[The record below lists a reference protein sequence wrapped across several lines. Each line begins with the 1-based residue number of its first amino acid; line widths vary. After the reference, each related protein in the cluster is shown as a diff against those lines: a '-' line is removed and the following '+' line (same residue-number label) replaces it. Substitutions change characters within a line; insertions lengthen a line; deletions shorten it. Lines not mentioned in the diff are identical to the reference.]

1 MKTLTHRRKQ
11 AGNPAIGVAL
21 MRVSTDEQHLGPEA
35 QRAAIMSWADR
46 EGVKI
51 VACHLESGVSGATP
65 LEQRTVLLRAIDDV
79 KAYRA
84 GHLVIAKRD
93 RIGRDVVIV
102 AAIERLVERCGA
114 RLTAADGTSAN
125 NGPEGLLLRGIIDVF
140 AQYER
145 LLIASRTRAALAAKR
160 AKGERAGAVPFGF
173 TLADDRRTL
182 VDCPKERDVIDF
194 VRRRRR
200 EGVSFRAIV
209 AECELNGFTSRTGR
223 PFALRQVAL
232 MARDAR

>member
-1 MKTLTHRRKQ
+1 MKTINHTRKQ
-11 AGNPAIGVAL
+11 AGDPAIGVAL

-35 QRAAIMSWADR
+35 QRAAISSWAAR
-46 EGVKI
+46 EGVNVI
-51 VACHLESGVSGATP
+51 AWHLEAGVSGATP
-65 LEQRTVLLRAIDDV
+65 LEQRTILLRAIDDL
-79 KAYRA
+79 KTHHA

-114 RLTAADGTSAN
+114 RVSAADGTSAA

-160 AKGERAGAVPFGF
+160 ARGERAGAVPFGF
-173 TLADDRRTL
+173 ALADDRRTL
-182 VDCPKERDVIDF
+182 VDCPKERHVIEY
-194 VRRRRR
+194 VRRRRSD
-200 EGVSFRAIV
+200 GVSLRAIV
-209 AECELNGFTSRTGR
+209 AECELKGFTSRTGR

-232 MARDAR
+232 MAREAR

>member
-1 MKTLTHRRKQ
+1 MNTSRKQ
-11 AGNPAIGVAL
+11 AGDPAIGVAL

-35 QRAAIMSWADR
+35 QRAAILCWAER

-51 VACHLESGVSGATP
+51 VASHLEAGVSGATP
-65 LEQRTVLLRAIDDV
+65 LKQRTVLLRAIDDV
-79 KAYRA
+79 KTSRA
-84 GHLVIAKRD
+84 GHLVVAKRD

-114 RLTAADGTSAN
+114 RVSAADGTSATT
-125 NGPEGLLLRGIIDVF
+125 GPEGLLLRGIIDVF

-160 AKGERAGAVPFGF
+160 ARGERTGALPFGF
-173 TLADDRRTL
+173 ALGDDGRSL
-182 VDCPKERDVIDF
+182 VECPKERDVIEY

-200 EGVSFRAIV
+200 DGVSFRAIV
-209 AECELNGFTSRTGR
+209 AECEGKGFTSRTGR

-232 MARDAR
+232 MAREAG